1 MPKYHIFGHIHEEEG
16 KTETTEATT
25 YCNVSMYDQL
35 KYNYQT
41 MKENDELTH
50 WVVKGIEEDI
60 VSSFSLNS
68 FDYDKDK
75 CLLSRRKRF
84 FSSADGSPS

>member
-35 KYNYQT
+35 QYNYQT
-41 MKENDELTH
+41 MKANDALTH
-50 WVVKGIEEDI
+50 WVVM
-60 VSSFSLNS
+60 
-68 FDYDKDK
+68 
-75 CLLSRRKRF
+75 
-84 FSSADGSPS
+84 